1 MPDPSSAAKM
11 KTLESDVK
19 RFKEELVHSSIALQH
34 SNRRAEETAAKLK
47 ASEEERERGGKEAE
61 EMRKKAE
68 AAEKDA
74 GVWKENYQVG
84 KIKVKKIENF

>member
-1 MPDPSSAAKM
+1 M
-11 KTLESDVK
+11 K

-47 ASEEERERGGKEAE
+47 ASEEERERRGKEAE

-68 AAEKDA
+68 EAEKDA

-84 KIKVKKIENF
+84 KKLK